1 MNIIP
6 FLLLASLA
14 GSNGQETRLLFD
26 FDATDSVKW
35 TTVHDTVMGGR
46 SDGRISLTDD
56 GTLRFR
62 GNISLEN
69 NGGFTSFR
77 SRSLDLDLEDS
88 EGVELRVKG
97 DGRTYIFSTERS
109 DVALFGGGYWQRF
122 ETEEDSWIKVRLP
135 WDAFVPTSFGNV
147 VKSAPKFDPAMLTSM
162 GVYLYDKKAG
172 PFDLQIDSISAYYL
186 GGEVAP
192 TTSYPDDYAT
202 VLSLVQT
209 LGLDKELEN
218 LDGAFTLFAPSDK
231 AFQALPDG
239 VFQQLA
245 RPENTELL
253 RDVLLYH
260 VVPARYPAA
269 KAVKLNSANSLQKS
283 ALKFA
288 VKDGELKVN
297 QATVIETDLE
307 FAGGVVHAIDQVLVP
322 VSVANKLSK
331 APSTKS
337 TLVAESTTV
346 FALIE
351 AAGLE
356 EVLAKKDRYT
366 LFAPTDHAFAALD
379 PAVVEALLMP
389 ENIDALRSV
398 LLRHVV
404 NGGVTA
410 YSALQLAQSVPQG
423 NAVKVEALDGYAL
436 DLRLDKSAGLSIGGS
451 KITRT
456 DILAGNAVIHV
467 IDQVLVPADLKL
479 ASADPITSF
488 LEGVVARGVKDF
500 NSGNVEACATGY
512 RTALEALSTFGSVD
526 DQLLQAAIDDAL
538 EVASQQPARNAAWTL
553 RAAIDKLR
561 RSR

>member
-1 MNIIP
+1 MNMIP
-6 FLLLASLA
+6 ILLLASLA
-14 GSNGQETRLLFD
+14 GSTSQEPRLLFD
-26 FDATDSVKW
+26 FEATDTNQW

-46 SDGRISLTDD
+46 SDGRVSLTDD
-56 GTLRFR
+56 GTLSFR
-62 GNISLEN
+62 GNLSLEN

-77 SRSLDLDLEDS
+77 SRSLDLDLEGS

-122 ETEEDSWIKVRLP
+122 DTEEDSWIHVRLP
-135 WDAFVPTSFGNV
+135 WAAFVPTSFGNV
-147 VKSAPKFDPAMLTSM
+147 VQSAPKFDPAMLKSM

-172 PFDLQIDSISAYYL
+172 PFDLEIDTIAAYYP
-186 GGEVAP
+186 GSEVAP
-192 TTSYPDDYAT
+192 ATSFPKDYAT

-245 RPENTELL
+245 RPENADLL

-260 VVPARYPAA
+260 VVPGRYPAA
-269 KAVKLNSANSLQKS
+269 KAVKLNRADSLQKS

-288 VKDGELKVN
+288 VDGDQLKVN
-297 QATVIETDLE
+297 QATVIATDLE
-307 FAGGVVHAIDQVLVP
+307 LAGGVVHAIDQVLVP
-322 VSVANKLSK
+322 TSVANKLSATPSAK
-331 APSTKS
+331 SAP
-337 TLVAESTTV
+337 VAESTTV

-351 AAGLE
+351 AAGL
-356 EVLAKKDRYT
+356 VDALAKKDRYT
-366 LFAPTDHAFAALD
+366 LFAPSDDAFAALD
-379 PAVVEALLMP
+379 PAVVKALLMP
-389 ENIDALRSV
+389 ENVDALRSV

-404 NGGVTA
+404 DGGVTA

-423 NAVKVEALDGYAL
+423 SAVEVAALDGFAL
-436 DLRLDKSAGLSIGGS
+436 DLRLNENAGLTIGGS
-451 KITRT
+451 NITRT
-456 DILAGNAVIHV
+456 DILTGNAVIHV

-500 NSGNVEACATGY
+500 NSGDIEACATGY
-512 RTALEALSTFGSVD
+512 RTALEALNSFGSLN
-526 DQLLQAAIDDAL
+526 DQTLKATIGEAL
-538 EVASQQPARNAAWTL
+538 ERASKQSARNAAWTL
-553 RAAIDKLR
+553 RSAIDSVR